1 MQLQDIVAVVTGGAS
16 GLGQATVEE
25 FVAAGARAAI
35 LDLNRDAGAELAGRL
50 GTAAMFAE
58 VDVCDELSVQQ
69 ALDLVS
75 GKFGGIHV
83 CINCAGIAV
92 GHKVLGKAGPFPLQQ
107 FRRTV
112 EVNLV
117 GTFNVLRLAAAHIA
131 RNEPGGTA
139 GERGV
144 IVNTASV
151 AAFEG
156 QVGQAAYSA
165 SKGGVASMTLPL
177 ARDLASLGIR
187 VNTIAPGVINTPMF
201 QNLPEQVVGS
211 LVEMVQFPKRLGEP
225 VEFARLARHIVENPY
240 INGATIRLDGAL
252 RMAPR

>member
-16 GLGQATVEE
+16 GLGRATAEE
-25 FVAAGARAAI
+25 FVKAGARIAV
-35 LDLNRDAGAELAGRL
+35 LDLNREAGTKWCKELGAAG
-50 GTAAMFAE
+50 MFAA
-58 VDVCDELSVQQ
+58 VDVCDESSVGT
-69 ALDLVS
+69 ALDQVS
-75 GKFGGIHV
+75 ENFGGINV
-83 CINCAGIAV
+83 CVNCAGIAV
-92 GHKVLGKAGPFPLQQ
+92 GRRVLGKEGPFPLEQ

-112 EVNLV
+112 EINLV
-117 GTFNVLRLAAAHIA
+117 GTFNVLRLAAAHMA
-131 RNEPGGTA
+131 RNEPADAA

-144 IVNTASV
+144 IINTASI

-201 QNLPEQVVGS
+201 HNLPEQVVAS
-211 LVEMVQFPKRLGEP
+211 LVEGVQFPKRLGEP
-225 VEFARLARHIVENPY
+225 AEFARLARHIVENPY
-240 INGATIRLDGAL
+240 LNGATIRLDGAM